1 MKKVFMLLLL
11 THSFQGF
18 LLAQENS
25 NRSFQTE
32 TVSNAD
38 AVSVK
43 DNALDDFDAMLDA
56 DAAMG
61 DVVPMAA
68 PKKNS
73 VDYLALCA
81 SVVKQGLAITYEN
94 LMRLKDIF
102 KSANKK
108 ATVV

>member
-1 MKKVFMLLLL
+1 MLLLL

-18 LLAQENS
+18 LLAREDLDASLQ
-25 NRSFQTE
+25 R
-32 TVSNAD
+32 D
-38 AVSVK
+38 AVSCAHAVSSK
-43 DNALDDFDAMLDA
+43 DNAMDDFDAMLDDA

-81 SVVKQGLAITYEN
+81 YLVKQGLAITYEN
-94 LMRLKDIF
+94 LMKLKDIF
-102 KSANKK
+102 KSSNKK
-108 ATVV
+108 ATVL